1 MTRRG
6 DHYSNPSRTILHLID
21 STGPG
26 GAETVFIQLAD
37 KMRDRGFDSVV
48 VIPGQGWVYDALV
61 RRGLKPYVVPAKGS
75 FAFGFLYQL
84 VKLIKKHRIKL
95 IQSHLLG
102 SNVYAAMAGLITGVP
117 VVATYHGMVDVSPN
131 ERFRSLKNKVMHW
144 GIKHYV
150 AVSQQLMD
158 NIRDQKL
165 LDVNK
170 ASVIYNG
177 VDLARFEVPPQ
188 W

>member
-1 MTRRG
+1 VSIKDKEHSKASG
-6 DHYSNPSRTILHLID
+6 AILHLID
-21 STGPG
+21 TTGPG

-37 KMRDRGFDSVV
+37 KMRDKGFDSIV
-48 VIPGQGWVYDALV
+48 VIPGPGWVCDELV
-61 RRGLKPYVVPAKGS
+61 RRGLKPYVIPAKGG

-84 VKLIKKHRIKL
+84 VKLIKKHRVKL

-131 ERFRSLKNKVMHW
+131 ERFRSLKNRVMHW

-158 NIRDQKL
+158 
-165 LDVNK
+165 
-170 ASVIYNG
+170 SIYS
-177 VDLARFEVPPQ
+177 
-188 W
+188 